1 MTPLYELRETL
12 QYLAEALRVRRCH
25 TEPVHHAQ
33 TVGEHSC
40 GVAVLCHL
48 LTEGQAS
55 ADLLLAAVTHDLGER
70 RWGDMPGHV
79 KVELGLFAELEA
91 REQETLLGHGLLS
104 VRKLGEADRRTLEL
118 ADKLDLALYCCVERA
133 QGNQLVSAMLEN
145 VVSSVRRF
153 QPLSPREAEVFLSIK
168 SIWRNYDKQGN

>member
-1 MTPLYELRETL
+1 MIPLRETL

-48 LTEGQAS
+48 LTEGCAT
-55 ADLLLAAVTHDLGER
+55 ADLLQAAVVHDLGER

-79 KVELGLFAELEA
+79 KVELGLFTGLENL
-91 REQETLLGHGLLS
+91 EQETLLAHGLLS
-104 VRKLGEADRRTLEL
+104 RQLSQVEQRILEL
-118 ADKLDLALYCCVERA
+118 ADKLDLLLYCCVERA
-133 QGNQLVSAMLEN
+133 QGNQLVRQMYEN
-145 VVSSVRRF
+145 LLISVRRF
-153 QPLSPREAEVFLSIK
+153 QPLGRREAEIFISIK
-168 SIWRNYDKQGN
+168 SIWEDL

>member
-1 MTPLYELRETL
+1 MITMRETL

-91 REQETLLGHGLLS
+91 REQETLLAHGLLS
-104 VRKLGEADRRTLEL
+104 VRKLGEHDRRTLEL
-118 ADKLDLALYCCVERA
+118 ADKLDLLLYCCLERA
-133 QGNQLVSAMLEN
+133 QGNQLVHSMYDNLLN
-145 VVSSVRRF
+145 SVRRF
-153 QPLSPREAEVFLSIK
+153 QPLNPREAEVFVSIK
-168 SIWRNYDKQGN
+168 SIWRNQL